1 MKAYAIGLAQMRD
14 DSWVKHYA
22 AKTEALVVKHGGR
35 YLVRGANLEKL
46 EGAAPLPH
54 VMVVIEF
61 PSLAHARAWHSDP
74 EYSPLIKLRQGGCDT
89 EFILAGGLEPNSPP
103 S

>member
-1 MKAYAIGLAQMRD
+1 MKAYAISLAQMRD

-54 VMVVIEF
+54 VVVVIEF

-74 EYSPLIKLRQGGCDT
+74 EYRPLIQLRQGGCDT
-89 EFILAGGLEPNSPP
+89 EFILAGGLEPNLTP